1 MRGEVQPVQYP
12 FHLDG
17 DENNYALHL
26 GSRENQESALHTGS
40 SGLPFSTSDRDNDQR
55 ADLNCAQHLSG
66 ETIFLSRELAKS
78 STFVKL

>member
-17 DENNYALHL
+17 EENNYALHL
-26 GSRENQESALHTGS
+26 DSRGNQESPLHTGA

-66 ETIFLSRELAKS
+66 ETVFLSPELVKS
-78 STFVKL
+78 TTVVKM